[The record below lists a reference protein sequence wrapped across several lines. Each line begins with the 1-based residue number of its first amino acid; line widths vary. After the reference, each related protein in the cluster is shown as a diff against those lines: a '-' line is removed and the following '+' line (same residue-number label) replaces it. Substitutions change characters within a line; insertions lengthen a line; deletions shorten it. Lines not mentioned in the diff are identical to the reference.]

1 MLLILLNR
9 KIKVLLVFVSPIV
22 ALSLS
27 GVEAL
32 DQSVEESFFGEL
44 LEIISETDFFGAGG
58 VQFFVLLIF
67 LLGICFLVQRFEDH

>member
-32 DQSVEESFFGEL
+32 DQSVEESFFREL
-44 LEIISETDFFGAGG
+44 LEIISETDFFGPGG
-58 VQFFVLLIF
+58 V
-67 LLGICFLVQRFEDH
+67 